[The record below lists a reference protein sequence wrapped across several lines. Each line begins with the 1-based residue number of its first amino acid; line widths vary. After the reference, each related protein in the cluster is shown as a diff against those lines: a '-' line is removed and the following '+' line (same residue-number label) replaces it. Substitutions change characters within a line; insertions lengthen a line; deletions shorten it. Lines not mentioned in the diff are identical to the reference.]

1 MATEKLKVFA
11 NTATATG
18 TSQVN
23 SVSLLTTSSSEQA
36 VLKTITFE
44 AADAKYPVTVAVKN
58 GNATLTAPKTSVAGT
73 TNVGNLS
80 GSQIVDVSS
89 TVTVEFN
96 TGADI
101 RPLGY
106 ADAMYFD
113 SDYGM
118 YRFKETTT
126 AIPRSAEVRTYA
138 NSIGTFDNTAR
149 LGGVSAPSSSAYGV
163 VDASGNNMYFSNHS
177 SNNTVRAYNSAGA
190 IITHAGGHTIFTLTS
205 TTYGSCT
212 DGTYIYGKN
221 TSTNNTLQRIKIS
234 DATSTNI
241 TMSETVAGQVSN
253 QGGFTLY
260 HDGHVYIHSVAS
272 EDEIRK
278 INVTTGAVTKVDD
291 CTVGSYSA
299 GAIVTKA
306 VDGTFYIIE
315 VGGASTGQVNII
327 NLSTFT
333 RTTISSAVSLGT
345 STEYGNLGLEIQAGV
360 GIFFYNDAVMFV
372 DVNSMSA
379 STSTFTRASFGFTRE
394 ISSNNQASSFANIP
408 LHLKL
413 EPALTRSTT
422 YKAYADGV
430 LIEGV
435 S

>member
-44 AADAKYPVTVAVKN
+44 AADANYPVTVAVKN

-96 TGADI
+96 TGAAI
-101 RPLGY
+101 QNLGY

-113 SDYGM
+113 YTAGM

-126 AIPRSAEVRTYA
+126 LIPRSAAVRTA
-138 NSIGTFDNTAR
+138 SDSSGTFDNTAR
-149 LGGVSAPSSSAYGV
+149 LGSISAPSTSAYGV
-163 VDASGNNMYFSNHS
+163 IDASGNNMYFSNHS
-177 SNNTVRAYNSAGA
+177 SNSTVKAYNSAGA
-190 IITHAGGHTIFTLTS
+190 LITHAGGHTSFTLTS

-221 TSTNNTLQRIKIS
+221 TSTNNTLQRVKIS
-234 DATSTNI
+234 DASSTNI
-241 TMSETVAGQVSN
+241 TMSETVAGQIAN

-260 HDGHVYIHSVAS
+260 HDGHVYIHSIAS
-272 EDEIRK
+272 DAEIRK
-278 INVTTGAVTKVDD
+278 INVSTGAVTKVGS
-291 CTVGSYSA
+291 CSVGSYSA

-306 VDGTFYIIE
+306 VNGTFYIIE
-315 VGGASTGQVNII
+315 VGDLKNSLLNIV
-327 NLSTFT
+327 NLSTFV
-333 RTTISSAVSLGT
+333 RTTITGGADMNI

-360 GIFFYNDAVMFV
+360 GLFFYNDNAAFV
-372 DVNSMSA
+372 DVNSMTI
-379 STSTFTRASFGFTRE
+379 STSTFTRASFGL
-394 ISSNNQASSFANIP
+394 P
-408 LHLKL
+408 VK
-413 EPALTRSTT
+413 
-422 YKAYADGV
+422 
-430 LIEGV
+430 
-435 S
+435 

>member
-11 NTATATG
+11 NTATATSA
-18 TSQVN
+18 SQVN

-58 GNATLTAPKTSVAGT
+58 GNATLTDPKKSVAGT

-101 RPLGY
+101 KPLGY

-118 YRFKETTT
+118 YRFRETTT
-126 AIPRSAEVRTYA
+126 TIPRSAEVRTYA
-138 NSIGTFDNTAR
+138 NSIGKFESTAR
-149 LGGVSAPSSSAYGV
+149 LGSVSAPSASAYGV
-163 VDASGNNMYFSNHS
+163 IDASGNNMYFQNNFS
-177 SNNTVRAYNSAGA
+177 STVRAYNSAGA
-190 IITHAGGHTIFTLTS
+190 IITHAGGHTTFSLTGTTL
-205 TTYGSCT
+205 GSCT

-221 TSTNNTLQRIKIS
+221 TSNNTTLQRVKIS
-234 DATSTNI
+234 DASSTNI
-241 TMSETVAGQVSN
+241 TMSENVAGQVSN

-260 HDGHVYIHSVAS
+260 HDGHVYIHSIAS

-278 INVTTGAVTKVDD
+278 INVTTGAVTKIDD

-306 VDGTFYIIE
+306 VNGTFYIIE
-315 VGGASTGQVNII
+315 VGGASAGHNNII

-333 RTTISSAVSLGT
+333 RTNISSAVSLGT

-360 GIFFYNDAVMFV
+360 GLFFYNDAAIFV

-379 STSTFTRASFGFTRE
+379 SSSTFTRASFGFARE
-394 ISSNNQASSFANIP
+394 VNGGNQGSSFANIP
-408 LHLKL
+408 LHQKL
-413 EPALTRSTT
+413 EAALTRSTT

-435 S
+435 A